1 MHRSYPSAASVF
13 TRRQREHEY
22 EYVEK
27 NTQSTLETIFSSLSI
42 PRRARTGTVAADGR
56 AFLLRAGAAIAGG
69 PIIRPRGR
77 PSRFTSPDADEHGAS
92 PGSDSSVTRETD
104 ASIAR
109 RTSSWNQWFLDAVAS
124 RNVDAVDLL
133 LDMPWASTASIV
145 SAMRAMH
152 DPFVFERVCERLA
165 TRRAHEL
172 ETKERVGGLTAL
184 GFAAKK
190 GNAKALARLLDA
202 GADADAA
209 DNAGATALMHAV
221 MGDSLVAVQVL
232 TERGACVDGRASVR
246 PSDDRDD
253 LATVDPSRARMTNSL
268 KKKRGGWT
276 PLTWASRKG
285 QANIVAVLL
294 EANADP
300 NVTGGGSGSQT
311 PLIHA
316 AMGGH
321 VAVVDMLAKAGADP
335 RVRDDARFDATMHAA
350 FRHPQ
355 NAALLAA
362 VARAANPSSP
372 ER

>member
-1 MHRSYPSAASVF
+1 
-13 TRRQREHEY
+13 
-22 EYVEK
+22 
-27 NTQSTLETIFSSLSI
+27 
-42 PRRARTGTVAADGR
+42 
-56 AFLLRAGAAIAGG
+56 
-69 PIIRPRGR
+69 
-77 PSRFTSPDADEHGAS
+77 
-92 PGSDSSVTRETD
+92 
-104 ASIAR
+104 
-109 RTSSWNQWFLDAVAS
+109 
-124 RNVDAVDLL
+124 
-133 LDMPWASTASIV
+133 
-145 SAMRAMH
+145 
-152 DPFVFERVCERLA
+152 
-165 TRRAHEL
+165 
-172 ETKERVGGLTAL
+172 
-184 GFAAKK
+184 
-190 GNAKALARLLDA
+190 
-202 GADADAA
+202 
-209 DNAGATALMHAV
+209 
-221 MGDSLVAVQVL
+221 
-232 TERGACVDGRASVR
+232 
-246 PSDDRDD
+246 
-253 LATVDPSRARMTNSL
+253 MTNSL

-355 NAALLAA
+355 NAELLAA